1 MLKHKTRTNQ
11 STKSLSIE
19 GILEMHHK
27 GYGFLRNEKTLARRA
42 DDAFVSASMIKRHSM
57 RSGSHIAGVCEN
69 SGPKRSPKLVRVQSV
84 DGRNPNASASRFEE
98 LTPTNPRKWLRL
110 EGDDHPISMRVL
122 DLLCP
127 LGLGQRALI
136 ASPPRAGKTTLL
148 KQIARSVAN
157 NLSLIHI

>member
-110 EGDDHPISMRVL
+110 EGDNHPISM
-122 DLLCP
+122 
-127 LGLGQRALI
+127 
-136 ASPPRAGKTTLL
+136 
-148 KQIARSVAN
+148 
-157 NLSLIHI
+157 LSLIHI